1 MSVSSPTGSDDT
13 LLEREAE
20 LDAIEGALDA
30 VDGGTGQLVL
40 FEASAGAG
48 KTRLLEFTR
57 HRAQERGFVVL
68 HARAA
73 ALEQEFPF
81 GVVLQL
87 FEPRLRSA
95 DDDERARLLSGAAA
109 FASSLFEVGG
119 ERQARVGQ
127 LPEGDAPYATLHGL
141 FWLCANLAAEAPV
154 VISVDDVHWAD
165 APSRRFLSYLL
176 RRLEGLPALTAL
188 TMRPAES
195 PAGDDLIEEIA
206 SSPTATV
213 MRPPPLSPAAVE
225 KLVHARLSDKAV
237 EAFTLACHELTAGN
251 PLLLRELLRELAD
264 ARLEPTETGARRLRR
279 VSPRSISRIVPRRL
293 ERLAEPARALAR
305 AVAVLDGHA
314 DLRYAAAL
322 AELDHAEA
330 ADAARLLADVELL
343 HPGPELSFIH
353 PIVRAAVYR
362 DMRSAD
368 RARLHARAARTL
380 HSEHAPIDQVVA
392 HLLATHPASDA
403 WVVETLRTAAERAM
417 AQGTPAAAISYLR
430 RALEEPPPAAAVPE
444 LTAELGAAETRARDP
459 SAIEHL
465 TLALEM
471 TAEPERRAAIG
482 LDLGRALTMGGRLGD
497 AIALLEGII
506 SELGDDHGELALR
519 LEAELLAAARLGIH
533 TRPLVAA
540 RLESLREHAEERG
553 PAERALLANLA
564 YEAVIQGDP
573 AQRAAELAARALGGG
588 ALLADEGSESPTYY
602 YAAWALALCDRL
614 VEATEALDAA
624 IADARA
630 HGSGL
635 GFGLASCFRSNV
647 CYRRGLVADAEADA
661 RHALAVASHDG
672 LEASLPLAIAFL
684 IDALIERGEL
694 NEAEETLD
702 RSGLGAELPDLI
714 AFNPLLVSRATLR
727 ILQGRTE
734 EGLADFLENG
744 RRGAAWGARTPAFF
758 AWRSCAA
765 LALEKLGRHDEA
777 LELAGAELELARA
790 FGAPRPLGTALR
802 AAGLIS
808 DGRERIARLEEAVTV
823 LESSPAALEHARA
836 LVDLGA
842 ALRRAN
848 RRSAA
853 RERLRAGFRMA
864 GECGATTLAQRAREE
879 LAATGAKPRGAAHRD
894 VLTASE
900 RRVAQMAAQGLANRQ
915 IAAALFVTPKTVEW
929 HLGQAYR
936 KLGVHSR
943 RELPGVLDDPGKRPT
958 P

>member
-1 MSVSSPTGSDDT
+1 MSVSSPAGLDDT

-20 LDAIEGALDA
+20 LDAIETALEA
-30 VDGGTGQLVL
+30 VGRGTGQLVVL
-40 FEASAGAG
+40 EASPGVG

-57 HRAQERGFVVL
+57 HRAQERGFTVV

-73 ALEQEFPF
+73 ELEQEFPF

-95 DDDERARLLSGAAA
+95 GDDERAKLLSGAAA
-109 FASSLFEVGG
+109 FASSLFALGD
-119 ERQARVGQ
+119 ERHARVGQ
-127 LPEGDAPYATLHGL
+127 LAEGDAPYATLHGL
-141 FWLCANLAAEAPV
+141 FWLCANLAVEAPV

-176 RRLEGLPALTAL
+176 RRLEGLPALAAL

-195 PAGDDLIEEIA
+195 PWGDELVEEIE

-213 MRPPPLSPAAVE
+213 IRPPPLSPAAVE
-225 KLVHARLSDKAV
+225 KLVRARLSENAD
-237 EAFTLACHELTAGN
+237 EAFTLACHEVTAGN

-264 ARLEPTETGARRLRR
+264 AGLEPTESGARRLRR
-279 VSPRSISRIVPRRL
+279 VSPRSISRIVLRRL
-293 ERLAEPARALAR
+293 GRLSEPARALAR
-305 AVAVLDGHA
+305 AVAVLDAHA

-322 AELDHAEA
+322 AELDAAEA

-362 DMRSAD
+362 DMPSAD
-368 RARLHARAARTL
+368 RARLHAQAGRTL
-380 HSEHAPIDQVVA
+380 QSDHAPIDQVAA
-392 HLLATHPASDA
+392 HLLATHPASDTS
-403 WVVETLRTAAERAM
+403 VVETLRTAAERAM

-430 RALEEPPPAAAVPE
+430 RALEEPPPGAAVPQ

-465 TLALEM
+465 TSALEM

-482 LDLGRALTMGGRLGD
+482 LDLGRALTMEGRLGE
-497 AIALLEGII
+497 AIALLVRMV
-506 SELGDDHGELALR
+506 SELGGDHGELALR
-519 LEAELLAAARLGIH
+519 LEAELLAAARLSIH
-533 TRPLVAA
+533 TRPLVSE
-540 RLESLREHAEERG
+540 RLESLRERVEERG
-553 PAERALLANLA
+553 SAERALLANLA
-564 YEAVIQGDP
+564 YEAVIQGEP
-573 AQRAAELAARALGGG
+573 AQLAADLGVRALGGG
-588 ALLADEGSESPTYY
+588 ALLEEEGSESPTYY

-614 VEATEALDAA
+614 TEATEALDAA
-624 IADARA
+624 IVDARA

-647 CYRRGLVADAEADA
+647 CYRRGLVGDAEADA
-661 RHALAVASHDG
+661 RNALAVASHDG

-684 IDALIERGEL
+684 IDTLIERGEL
-694 NEAEETLD
+694 SEAEETLAS
-702 RSGLGAELPDLI
+702 SGLGAEFPDLI
-714 AFNPLLVSRATLR
+714 AYNPLLVSRATLR

-734 EGLADFLENG
+734 EGLADLLENG

-758 AWRSCAA
+758 PWRSSAA
-765 LALEKLGRHDEA
+765 VALVRLDRRDEA
-777 LELAGAELELARA
+777 LDLVSDELELARA
-790 FGAPRPLGTALR
+790 FGAPRPLGIALR
-802 AAGLIS
+802 AAGLIA
-808 DGRERIARLEEAVTV
+808 DGPERIARLEEAATV
-823 LESSPAALEHARA
+823 LESSPAALDHARA

-848 RRSAA
+848 RRTAA
-853 RERLRAGFRMA
+853 RERLRAGFRLA

-879 LAATGAKPRGAAHRD
+879 LAATGARPRGAAHRD

-900 RRVAQMAAQGLANRQ
+900 RRVAQMAAEGLANRQ
-915 IAAALFVTPKTVEW
+915 IAEALFVTPKTVEW

-943 RELPGVLDDPGKRPT
+943 RELPAVLGDPGERPT
-958 P
+958 T